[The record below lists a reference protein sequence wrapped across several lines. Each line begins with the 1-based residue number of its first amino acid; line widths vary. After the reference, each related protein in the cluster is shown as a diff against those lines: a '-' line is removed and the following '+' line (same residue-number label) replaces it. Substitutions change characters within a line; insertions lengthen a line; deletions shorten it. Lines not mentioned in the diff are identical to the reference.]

1 MLSRRSTP
9 APFRRSKRA
18 AAAAAESKI
27 KKFIQDI
34 DRDDD
39 QVTKGKASPRM
50 IQLMANNISFA
61 PDNLNHEDH
70 KIEKSDRAFEVSEAM
85 VEASSIASSDSI
97 PTILAT
103 CSSFS
108 FLPTT
113 LPSAVMEQLQHQRKR
128 ASVEVNSTGP
138 MKLSKNSRIRI
149 KCAATPEYSP
159 IVATSLSFTPVAH
172 IPTTPVIKTASM

>member
-50 IQLMANNISFA
+50 IQLMANDISFA
-61 PDNLNHEDH
+61 PDNLNPWRDTYVQHGSLRGRTSF
-70 KIEKSDRAFEVSEAM
+70 SD
-85 VEASSIASSDSI
+85 VEAV
-97 PTILAT
+97 
-103 CSSFS
+103 
-108 FLPTT
+108 
-113 LPSAVMEQLQHQRKR
+113 PSRLKARL
-128 ASVEVNSTGP
+128 SVR
-138 MKLSKNSRIRI
+138 MKMKNKWLEWLGWNRCLR
-149 KCAATPEYSP
+149 
-159 IVATSLSFTPVAH
+159 
-172 IPTTPVIKTASM
+172 